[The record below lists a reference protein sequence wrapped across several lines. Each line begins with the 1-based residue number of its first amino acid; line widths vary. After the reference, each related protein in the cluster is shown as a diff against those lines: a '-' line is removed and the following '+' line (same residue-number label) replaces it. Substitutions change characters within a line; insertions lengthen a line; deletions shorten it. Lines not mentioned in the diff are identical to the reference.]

1 MAYAPTYEMRARLN
15 VGNGC
20 GGGRIFRIEM
30 CNRYTGFMN
39 FAWNSL
45 FYELYS

>member
-1 MAYAPTYEMRARLN
+1 MAYAPTYEMRVRLN

-20 GGGRIFRIEM
+20 GGGRIFRIET

-39 FAWNSL
+39 FA
-45 FYELYS
+45 